1 MIAAEVS
8 DYRELARRRLPRFL
22 FDYLDGGA
30 FSETTLRRNV
40 DDFRDI
46 EVRQRVMRDVSAL
59 STETELFGKT
69 IAMPVAL
76 APVGLSGLYAR
87 RGEIQG
93 AKAAHKAGIPF
104 SLSTMSACG
113 VEELAAGAPYPFWFQ
128 LYMMRD
134 RGFMRDVLARAREA
148 GASVLLFTVD
158 LPVPGVRYR
167 DMRSGMAGG
176 TPLQQR
182 MMKAM
187 QVMARPEWAWD
198 VGLMGRPHSLGNIVA
213 AMDKSAGVN
222 GYWSWVAQ
230 NFDASVTWKDIEA
243 IRAEWS
249 GPLVIKGVLTP
260 EDARDAHL
268 AGADGVVVSNHGGRQ
283 LDGARSSIRAVG
295 PIADA
300 VGDKLTVLLDGGVR
314 TGLDVVRAVALGA
327 KAVLIGRAWVYGL
340 GARGERGVSEVLD
353 IIGKG
358 VRNAMAL
365 TGCASIKGIDRSI
378 LDLGD

>member
-69 IAMPVAL
+69 VSMPVAL

-187 QVMARPEWAWD
+187 QVLARPEWAWD

-260 EDARDAHL
+260 EDARDAAS
-268 AGADGVVVSNHGGRQ
+268 AGADGVIVSNHGGRQ

-365 TGCASIKGIDRSI
+365 TGCASIKDIDRSI
-378 LDLGD
+378 LDLKD

>member
-30 FSETTLRRNV
+30 FSETTLKRNV
-40 DDFRDI
+40 EDFQNI

-69 IAMPVAL
+69 IAIPVAM

-113 VEELAAGAPYPFWFQ
+113 VEELAKGAPYPFWFQ

-198 VGLMGRPHSLGNIVA
+198 VGVMGRPHSLGNIVA

-340 GARGERGVSEVLD
+340 GARGERGVSEVLE

-365 TGCASIKGIDRSI
+365 TGCATIKDIDRSI

>member
-69 IAMPVAL
+69 VSMPVAL

-113 VEELAAGAPYPFWFQ
+113 VEELAKGAPYPFWFQ

-187 QVMARPEWAWD
+187 QVLARPEWAWD

-260 EDARDAHL
+260 EDARDAAS
-268 AGADGVVVSNHGGRQ
+268 AGADGVIVSNHGGRQ

-365 TGCASIKGIDRSI
+365 TGCASIKDIDRSI
-378 LDLGD
+378 LDLKD

>member
-69 IAMPVAL
+69 VSMPVAL

-93 AKAAHKAGIPF
+93 AKAAQKAGVPF

-113 VEELAAGAPYPFWFQ
+113 VEELAKGAPYPFWFQ

-187 QVMARPEWAWD
+187 QVLARPEWAWD

-260 EDARDAHL
+260 EDARDAAS
-268 AGADGVVVSNHGGRQ
+268 AGADGVIVSNHGGRQ

-365 TGCASIKGIDRSI
+365 TGCASIKDIDRSI
-378 LDLGD
+378 LDLKD